1 MDVMQLT
8 NDNSDVK
15 AEDERNAGKGL
26 GPSGKF
32 PIEFSQMRSK

>member
-15 AEDERNAGKGL
+15 AEDERSVGEGL
-26 GPSGKF
+26 APPGTS
-32 PIEFSQMRSK
+32 PIEATQMRSK